1 MVALT
6 AAVIIVGILCL
17 LDMLLSFG
25 VIRRLREHSELLRT
39 RQYADEPPVISL
51 SAGQMPAEFAVTADD
66 GAAVVTGPA
75 GLRLAGFFSASC
87 SVCPGR
93 VAPFIEY
100 VSANRINRDD
110 VLVTMLTADGAAAP
124 PYLSQL
130 AEVALVTV
138 PPDGD
143 LIAKAFG
150 VAGFPAF
157 CLLDPDGAVVATGY
171 DPAALP
177 APAMT

>member
-1 MVALT
+1 MLALT

-17 LDMLLSFG
+17 LDMLLTFG
-25 VIRRLREHSELLRT
+25 VIRRLREHSDLLRT
-39 RQYADEPPVISL
+39 RQFGDEAPVISL
-51 SAGQMPAEFAVTADD
+51 SAGQVPAEFAVTADD
-66 GAAVVTGPA
+66 GAAVTGPA
-75 GLRLAGFFSASC
+75 GLQLAGFFSASC
-87 SVCPGR
+87 SVCPER

-100 VSANRINRDD
+100 VSANRINRGN
-110 VLVTMLTADGAAAP
+110 VLVTMLTADGAAVP

-138 PPDGD
+138 QPAGN

-157 CLLDPDGAVVATGY
+157 CLLDADGAVVATGY

-177 APAMT
+177 APAMA